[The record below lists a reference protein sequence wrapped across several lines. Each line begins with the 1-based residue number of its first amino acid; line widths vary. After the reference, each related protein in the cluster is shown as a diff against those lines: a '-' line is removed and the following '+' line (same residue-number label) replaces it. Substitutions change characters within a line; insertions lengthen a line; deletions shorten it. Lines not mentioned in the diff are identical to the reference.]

1 MQNQDENKNIV
12 GLDEVGKG
20 SLFGPVLAGA
30 VILKPDQEQNLIK
43 AGLKDSKELSST
55 KRAKLVPQIQIA
67 ALDWGIGE
75 ATAKEIDQLGIRG
88 ATEQAMLR
96 ALAQINIKI
105 DLLLVDGIL
114 PIRPWQ
120 GKQENLVKGES
131 KSLAI
136 AAASVLA
143 KEARDSIIRDIAKH
157 FPGYGLETNVGYG
170 TTSHRKAI
178 IQKGPTSLHRKYFL
192 RKRVP

>member
-30 VILKPDQEQNLIK
+30 VILKPDQEHNLIK

-75 ATAKEIDQLGIRG
+75 ATAKEIDQLGIRE

-120 GKQENLVKGES
+120 GKQETLVKGES

-143 KEARDSIIRDIAKH
+143 KEARDNIIRDIAKR

-170 TTSHRKAI
+170 TPSHRKAI

-192 RKRVP
+192 RKIVP